1 MNQLAKAIEKVM
13 HASGSPVLTV
23 KDVRTLDGLDAFN
36 HLPSARFILLT
47 AVRSGVAA
55 RMAALGE
62 NSPETQRLL
71 QRFITHTGFAPDQ
84 AIPIFEAYACAIGLQ
99 LKITPEE
106 KRLSLRELKERD
118 SIPHATAED
127 TGGNEAT
134 EPAADYAP
142 VKAEN
147 QENCNNPNEDENAK
161 KAAKEEFCNDPEY
174 TRHLTVAEKI
184 SLLNSHLTIEHENEP
199 VLGVSIIEAE
209 VADISPR
216 GLRLN
221 AVLRR
226 TTPMSSA
233 SLNYALFDSD
243 NHLITAGVG
252 AMHTSTAPAIHPL
265 SFDIPSFMLPDSSP
279 IPARILLFLS

>member
-84 AIPIFEAYACAIGLQ
+84 AIPILEAYACAIGLQ

-106 KRLSLRELKERD
+106 KRLSLRGLKERNF
-118 SIPHATAED
+118 IPDITAEEAGD
-127 TGGNEAT
+127 EAT

-147 QENCNNPNEDENAK
+147 QENCNNPNEDEI
-161 KAAKEEFCNDPEY
+161 AKETTSANNDD

-221 AVLRR
+221 ALLRR

-233 SLNYALFDSD
+233 SLNYALLDSD

-252 AMHTSTAPAIHPL
+252 AMHTSTAPAFHPL
-265 SFDIPSFMLPDSSP
+265 SFDIPSFMLPESSP

>member
-71 QRFITHTGFAPDQ
+71 QRFITHTGFASDQ
-84 AIPIFEAYACAIGLQ
+84 AIPVLKAYACAIGLQ

-106 KRLSLRELKERD
+106 KRLSLKDLKERNSTHD
-118 SIPHATAED
+118 RTAE
-127 TGGNEAT
+127 EAGDEAA
-134 EPAADYAP
+134 EPAAYYAP

-147 QENCNNPNEDENAK
+147 KENGNNTNEDE
-161 KAAKEEFCNDPEY
+161 AAKETRSDNNDD

-184 SLLNSHLTIEHENEP
+184 ALLNSRLTIEHENEP
-199 VLGVSIIEAE
+199 VLGVSIMEAE

-216 GLRLN
+216 GLRMN

-252 AMHTSTAPAIHPL
+252 AMHTPTAPAFHPL
-265 SFDIPSFMLPDSSP
+265 SFEIPSFMLPESSP
-279 IPARILLFLS
+279 FPSRILLFLS

>member
-62 NSPETQRLL
+62 TSPETQRLL
-71 QRFITHTGFAPDQ
+71 ERFITHTGFAPEQ
-84 AIPIFEAYACAIGLQ
+84 AIPVLEAYACAIGWTQ
-99 LKITPEE
+99 RIMPEE
-106 KRLSLRELKERD
+106 KRLSLKDLKERN
-118 SIPHATAED
+118 SIPDRTAE
-127 TGGNEAT
+127 EAGDEAA

-147 QENCNNPNEDENAK
+147 KENGNNTNEDE
-161 KAAKEEFCNDPEY
+161 AAKETRSDNNDD

-184 SLLNSHLTIEHENEP
+184 ALLNSHLTIEHENEP
-199 VLGVSIIEAE
+199 VLGVSIMEAE

-216 GLRLN
+216 GLRMN

-252 AMHTSTAPAIHPL
+252 AMHTPTAPAFHPL
-265 SFDIPSFMLPDSSP
+265 SFDIPSFMLPESSP
-279 IPARILLFLS
+279 FPSRILLFLS

>member
-13 HASGSPVLTV
+13 RASGSPVLTL
-23 KDVRTLDGLDAFN
+23 KDARTLDGLGAFD
-36 HLPSARFILLT
+36 HMPSTRFILLT

-71 QRFITHTGFAPDQ
+71 KRFITHTGFAPEH
-84 AIPIFEAYACAIGLQ
+84 AYPVLEAYASALGWTQ
-99 LKITPEE
+99 KVMPEE
-106 KRLSLRELKERD
+106 KRLSLRSLKEGEA
-118 SIPHATAED
+118 IHATTAEAD
-127 TGGNEAT
+127 GNDAA
-134 EPAADYAP
+134 EPATDYAP

-147 QENCNNPNEDENAK
+147 QETDNNPNEEE
-161 KAAKEEFCNDPEY
+161 AAKETTCDNNDD

-184 SLLNSHLTIEHENEP
+184 ALLNSRLVIEHENEP

-243 NHLITAGVG
+243 NHLLAAGVG
-252 AMHTSTAPAIHPL
+252 AIHLSTAPAFHPL
-265 SFDIPSFMLPDSSP
+265 SFDIPAFMLPESNP
-279 IPARILLFLS
+279 LPARIQLFLS

>member
-36 HLPSARFILLT
+36 HLTSARFILLT

-71 QRFITHTGFAPDQ
+71 QRFITHTGFASDQ
-84 AIPIFEAYACAIGLQ
+84 AIPVLEAYACAIGLQ

-106 KRLSLRELKERD
+106 KRLSLKDLKERN
-118 SIPHATAED
+118 SIHDRTAE
-127 TGGNEAT
+127 EAGDEAA
-134 EPAADYAP
+134 EPAAYYAP

-147 QENCNNPNEDENAK
+147 KENDNNTNEDE
-161 KAAKEEFCNDPEY
+161 AAKETRSDNNDD

-184 SLLNSHLTIEHENEP
+184 ALLNSRLTIEHENEP
-199 VLGVSIIEAE
+199 VLGVSIMEAE

-252 AMHTSTAPAIHPL
+252 AMHTPTAPALHPL
-265 SFDIPSFMLPDSSP
+265 SFEIPSFMLPESYP

>member
-1 MNQLAKAIEKVM
+1 MNQLAKTIEKVM

-71 QRFITHTGFAPDQ
+71 ERFITHTGFSPDQ
-84 AIPIFEAYACAIGLQ
+84 AIPVLEAYACAIGLQ

-106 KRLSLRELKERD
+106 KRLSLKDLKERD
-118 SIPHATAED
+118 SIHDRTAE
-127 TGGNEAT
+127 EAGDEAA
-134 EPAADYAP
+134 EPAAYYAP

-147 QENCNNPNEDENAK
+147 KENGNNTNEDE
-161 KAAKEEFCNDPEY
+161 AAKETRSDNNDD

-184 SLLNSHLTIEHENEP
+184 ALLNSRLTIEHENEP
-199 VLGVSIIEAE
+199 VLGVSIMEAE

-252 AMHTSTAPAIHPL
+252 AMHTSTAPAFHPL
-265 SFDIPSFMLPDSSP
+265 SFDIPSFMLPESYP
-279 IPARILLFLS
+279 IPAHILLFLS

>member
-71 QRFITHTGFAPDQ
+71 QRFITHTGFASDQ
-84 AIPIFEAYACAIGLQ
+84 AIPVLEAYACAIGLQ

-106 KRLSLRELKERD
+106 KRLSLKDLKERN
-118 SIPHATAED
+118 SIHDRTAE
-127 TGGNEAT
+127 EAGDEAA
-134 EPAADYAP
+134 EPAAYYAP

-147 QENCNNPNEDENAK
+147 KENGNNTNEDE
-161 KAAKEEFCNDPEY
+161 AAKETRSDNNDD

-184 SLLNSHLTIEHENEP
+184 ALLNSRLTIEHENEP
-199 VLGVSIIEAE
+199 VLGVSIMEAE

-216 GLRLN
+216 GLRMN

-252 AMHTSTAPAIHPL
+252 AMHTPTAPAFHPL
-265 SFDIPSFMLPDSSP
+265 SFEIPSFMLPESTQL
-279 IPARILLFLS
+279 PARILLFLS

>member
-23 KDVRTLDGLDAFN
+23 KDVRTLDGLDAFH

-71 QRFITHTGFAPDQ
+71 ERFITHTGFASDQ
-84 AIPIFEAYACAIGLQ
+84 AIPVLEAYACAIGLQ

-106 KRLSLRELKERD
+106 KRLSLKDLKERD
-118 SIPHATAED
+118 SIHDRTAE
-127 TGGNEAT
+127 EAGDEAA
-134 EPAADYAP
+134 EPAAYYAP

-147 QENCNNPNEDENAK
+147 KENGNNTNEDE
-161 KAAKEEFCNDPEY
+161 AAKETRSDNNDD

-184 SLLNSHLTIEHENEP
+184 ALLNSRLTIEHENEP
-199 VLGVSIIEAE
+199 VLGVSIMEAE

-252 AMHTSTAPAIHPL
+252 AMHTPTAPAFHPL
-265 SFDIPSFMLPDSSP
+265 SFEIPSFMLPESYP

>member
-13 HASGSPVLTV
+13 HALGSPVLTV

-71 QRFITHTGFAPDQ
+71 QRFITHTGFASDQ
-84 AIPIFEAYACAIGLQ
+84 AIPVLEAYACAIGLQ

-106 KRLSLRELKERD
+106 KRLSLKDLKERD
-118 SIPHATAED
+118 SIHDRTAE
-127 TGGNEAT
+127 EAGDEAA
-134 EPAADYAP
+134 EPAAYYAP

-147 QENCNNPNEDENAK
+147 KENGNNTNEDE
-161 KAAKEEFCNDPEY
+161 AAKETRSDNNDD

-184 SLLNSHLTIEHENEP
+184 AMLNSRLTIEHENEP
-199 VLGVSIIEAE
+199 VLGVSIMEAE

-216 GLRLN
+216 GLRMN

-252 AMHTSTAPAIHPL
+252 AMHTPTAPAFHPL
-265 SFDIPSFMLPDSSP
+265 SFEIPSFMLPESYP
-279 IPARILLFLS
+279 IPALILLFLS

>member
-23 KDVRTLDGLDAFN
+23 KDVRTLDGLDAFH

-71 QRFITHTGFAPDQ
+71 ERFITHTGFASEH
-84 AIPIFEAYACAIGLQ
+84 AIPVLEAYACAIGLQ

-106 KRLSLRELKERD
+106 KRLSLKDLKERD
-118 SIPHATAED
+118 SIHDRTAE
-127 TGGNEAT
+127 EAGDEAA
-134 EPAADYAP
+134 EPAAYYAP

-147 QENCNNPNEDENAK
+147 KENGNNTNEDE
-161 KAAKEEFCNDPEY
+161 AAKETRSDNNDD

-184 SLLNSHLTIEHENEP
+184 ALLNSRLTIEHENES
-199 VLGVSIIEAE
+199 VLGVSIMEAE

-252 AMHTSTAPAIHPL
+252 AMHTPTAPAFHPL
-265 SFDIPSFMLPDSSP
+265 SFEIPSFMLPESYP

>member
-23 KDVRTLDGLDAFN
+23 KDVRTLDGLDAFH

-71 QRFITHTGFAPDQ
+71 ERFITHTGFSPEHAYPVL
-84 AIPIFEAYACAIGLQ
+84 EAYACALGWTQ
-99 LKITPEE
+99 KVMPEE
-106 KRLSLRELKERD
+106 RRMSLRSLKEVEA
-118 SIPHATAED
+118 IHATTAEAD
-127 TGGNEAT
+127 GEAA
-134 EPAADYAP
+134 EPATDYTP
-142 VKAEN
+142 VKAED
-147 QENCNNPNEDENAK
+147 QETDNNPNEEE
-161 KAAKEEFCNDPEY
+161 AAKETTCNNNDD

-184 SLLNSHLTIEHENEP
+184 AMLNSRLVIEHENEP
-199 VLGVSIIEAE
+199 VLGVSILEAE

-243 NHLITAGVG
+243 NHLLAAGVG
-252 AMHTSTAPAIHPL
+252 AIHLSTAPAFHPL
-265 SFDIPSFMLPDSSP
+265 SFDIPAFMLPESYP

>member
-62 NSPETQRLL
+62 NSPETRRLL
-71 QRFITHTGFAPDQ
+71 ERFITHTGFSPDQ
-84 AIPIFEAYACAIGLQ
+84 AIPVLEAYACAIGLQ

-106 KRLSLRELKERD
+106 QRLSLKDLKERN
-118 SIPHATAED
+118 SIHDRTAE
-127 TGGNEAT
+127 EAGDEAA
-134 EPAADYAP
+134 EPAAYYAP

-147 QENCNNPNEDENAK
+147 KENGNNTNEDE
-161 KAAKEEFCNDPEY
+161 AAKETRSDNNDD

-184 SLLNSHLTIEHENEP
+184 ALLNSRLTIEHENEP
-199 VLGVSIIEAE
+199 VLGVSIMEAE

-216 GLRLN
+216 GLRMN

-252 AMHTSTAPAIHPL
+252 AMHTPTAPAFHPL
-265 SFDIPSFMLPDSSP
+265 SFEIPSFMLPESYP

>member
-71 QRFITHTGFAPDQ
+71 QRFITHTGFASDQ
-84 AIPIFEAYACAIGLQ
+84 AIPVLEAYACAIGLQ
-99 LKITPEE
+99 IKITPEE
-106 KRLSLRELKERD
+106 KRLSLKDLKERD
-118 SIPHATAED
+118 SIHDRTAE
-127 TGGNEAT
+127 EAGDEAA
-134 EPAADYAP
+134 EPAANYAP

-147 QENCNNPNEDENAK
+147 QETDNNPNEDESAK
-161 KAAKEEFCNDPEY
+161 KAEKEEFCDDPEY

-184 SLLNSHLTIEHENEP
+184 ALLNSRLVIEHENEP
-199 VLGVSIIEAE
+199 ALGVKIIEAE
-209 VADISPR
+209 ASDISPR

-243 NHLITAGVG
+243 NHLLAAGVG
-252 AMHTSTAPAIHPL
+252 AIHAPTAPAFHPL
-265 SFDIPSFMLPDSSP
+265 SFEIPSFMLPESYP

>member
-23 KDVRTLDGLDAFN
+23 KDVRTLDGLDAFH

-71 QRFITHTGFAPDQ
+71 ERFITHTGFSPDQ
-84 AIPIFEAYACAIGLQ
+84 AIPVLEAYACAIGLQ

-106 KRLSLRELKERD
+106 KRLSLKDLKERD
-118 SIPHATAED
+118 SIHDRTAE
-127 TGGNEAT
+127 EAGDEAA

-161 KAAKEEFCNDPEY
+161 ETRSDNNDD

-184 SLLNSHLTIEHENEP
+184 ALLNSRLTIEHENES
-199 VLGVSIIEAE
+199 VLGVSIMEAE

-216 GLRLN
+216 GLRMN

-252 AMHTSTAPAIHPL
+252 AMHTPTAPAFHPL
-265 SFDIPSFMLPDSSP
+265 SFDIPSFMLPESYP

>member
-62 NSPETQRLL
+62 NSPETRRLL
-71 QRFITHTGFAPDQ
+71 ERFITHTGFSPDQ
-84 AIPIFEAYACAIGLQ
+84 AIPVLEAYACAIGLQ

-106 KRLSLRELKERD
+106 KRLSLKDLKERD
-118 SIPHATAED
+118 SIHDRTAE
-127 TGGNEAT
+127 EARDEAA
-134 EPAADYAP
+134 EPAAYYAP

-147 QENCNNPNEDENAK
+147 KENGNNTNEDE
-161 KAAKEEFCNDPEY
+161 AAKETRSDNNDD

-184 SLLNSHLTIEHENEP
+184 ALLNSRLTIEHENEP
-199 VLGVSIIEAE
+199 VLGVSIMEAE

-226 TTPMSSA
+226 ATPMSSA

-252 AMHTSTAPAIHPL
+252 AMHTPTAPAFHPL
-265 SFDIPSFMLPDSSP
+265 SFEIPSFMLPESYP

>member
-13 HASGSPVLTV
+13 HASGSPALTV
-23 KDVRTLDGLDAFN
+23 KDARTLDGLDAFD
-36 HLPSARFILLT
+36 HMPSARFILLT

-71 QRFITHTGFAPDQ
+71 ERFITHTGFSPDQ
-84 AIPIFEAYACAIGLQ
+84 AIPVLEAYACAIGLQ

-106 KRLSLRELKERD
+106 KRLSLKDLKERN
-118 SIPHATAED
+118 SIHDRTAE
-127 TGGNEAT
+127 EAGDEAA
-134 EPAADYAP
+134 EPAAYYAP

-147 QENCNNPNEDENAK
+147 KENGNNTNEDE
-161 KAAKEEFCNDPEY
+161 AAKETRSDNNDD

-184 SLLNSHLTIEHENEP
+184 ALLNSRLTIEHENEP
-199 VLGVSIIEAE
+199 VLGVSIVEAE

-252 AMHTSTAPAIHPL
+252 AMHTPTAPAFHPL
-265 SFDIPSFMLPDSSP
+265 SFEIPSFMLPESYH

>member
-71 QRFITHTGFAPDQ
+71 QRFITHTGFASDQ
-84 AIPIFEAYACAIGLQ
+84 AIPVLKAYACAIGLQ

-106 KRLSLRELKERD
+106 KRLSLKDLKERN
-118 SIPHATAED
+118 SIHDRTAE
-127 TGGNEAT
+127 EAGDEAA
-134 EPAADYAP
+134 EPAAYYAP

-147 QENCNNPNEDENAK
+147 KENGNNTNEDE
-161 KAAKEEFCNDPEY
+161 AAKETRSDNNDD

-184 SLLNSHLTIEHENEP
+184 ALLNSRLTIEHENEP
-199 VLGVSIIEAE
+199 VLGVSIMEAE

-216 GLRLN
+216 GLRMN

-252 AMHTSTAPAIHPL
+252 AMRTPTAPAFHPL
-265 SFDIPSFMLPDSSP
+265 SFEIPTFMLPESYP

>member
-62 NSPETQRLL
+62 NSPETRRLL
-71 QRFITHTGFAPDQ
+71 ERFITHTGFASDQ
-84 AIPIFEAYACAIGLQ
+84 AIPVLEAYACAIGLQ

-106 KRLSLRELKERD
+106 KRLSLKDLKERN
-118 SIPHATAED
+118 SIHDRTAE
-127 TGGNEAT
+127 EAGDEAA
-134 EPAADYAP
+134 EPAAYYAP
-142 VKAEN
+142 VNAEN
-147 QENCNNPNEDENAK
+147 KENGNNTNEDE
-161 KAAKEEFCNDPEY
+161 AAKETRSDNNDD

-184 SLLNSHLTIEHENEP
+184 ALLNSRLTIEHENEP
-199 VLGVSIIEAE
+199 VLGVSIMEAE

-216 GLRLN
+216 GLRMN

-252 AMHTSTAPAIHPL
+252 AMHTPTAPAFHPL
-265 SFDIPSFMLPDSSP
+265 SFEIPSFMLPESYP

>member
-71 QRFITHTGFAPDQ
+71 QRFITHTGFASDQ
-84 AIPIFEAYACAIGLQ
+84 AIPVLEAYACAIGLQ

-106 KRLSLRELKERD
+106 KRLSLKDLKERN
-118 SIPHATAED
+118 SIHDRTAE
-127 TGGNEAT
+127 EAGDEAA
-134 EPAADYAP
+134 EPAAYYAP

-147 QENCNNPNEDENAK
+147 KENDNNTNEDE
-161 KAAKEEFCNDPEY
+161 AAKETRSDNNDD

-184 SLLNSHLTIEHENEP
+184 ALLNSRLTIEHENEP
-199 VLGVSIIEAE
+199 VLGVSIMEAE

-216 GLRLN
+216 GLRMN

-252 AMHTSTAPAIHPL
+252 AMHTPTAPAFHPL
-265 SFDIPSFMLPDSSP
+265 SFEIPTFMLPESYP

>member
-71 QRFITHTGFAPDQ
+71 ERFITHTGFAPEH
-84 AIPIFEAYACAIGLQ
+84 AIPILEAYACAIGLQ
-99 LKITPEE
+99 LKITSEE
-106 KRLSLRELKERD
+106 KPLSLKGLKERD
-118 SIPHATAED
+118 SLPGTRAEH
-127 TGGNEAT
+127 GGNEAA

-147 QENCNNPNEDENAK
+147 QEEGDIPNENQ
-161 KAAKEEFCNDPEY
+161 AAKEDICDKNET

-184 SLLNSHLTIEHENEP
+184 ALLNSRLTIEHENEP
-199 VLGVSIIEAE
+199 ALGVSILEAE

-233 SLNYALFDSD
+233 SLNYALFDC
-243 NHLITAGVG
+243 NEHLLAAGVG
-252 AMHTSTAPAIHPL
+252 AMHAPTAPAFHPL
-265 SFDIPSFMLPDSSP
+265 SFDIPAFMLPESPP
-279 IPARILLFLS
+279 IPSRILLFLS

>member
-23 KDVRTLDGLDAFN
+23 KDVRTLDDLDAFN

-71 QRFITHTGFAPDQ
+71 QRFITHTGFASDQ
-84 AIPIFEAYACAIGLQ
+84 AIPVLEAYACAIGLQ

-106 KRLSLRELKERD
+106 KRLSLKDLKERN
-118 SIPHATAED
+118 SIHDRTAE
-127 TGGNEAT
+127 EAGDEAA
-134 EPAADYAP
+134 EPAAYYAP

-147 QENCNNPNEDENAK
+147 KENGNNTNEDE
-161 KAAKEEFCNDPEY
+161 AAKETRSDNNDG

-184 SLLNSHLTIEHENEP
+184 ALLNSHLTIEHENEP
-199 VLGVSIIEAE
+199 VLGVSIMEAE

-252 AMHTSTAPAIHPL
+252 AMHTPTAPAFHPL
-265 SFDIPSFMLPDSSP
+265 SFEIPSFMLPESYP

>member
-23 KDVRTLDGLDAFN
+23 KDARTLDGLGAFD
-36 HLPSARFILLT
+36 HMPSARFILLT

-71 QRFITHTGFAPDQ
+71 KRFITHTGFAPEH
-84 AIPIFEAYACAIGLQ
+84 ACPVLEAYACALGWTQ
-99 LKITPEE
+99 KEMPEE
-106 KRLSLRELKERD
+106 RRMSLRDLKERD
-118 SIPHATAED
+118 SITGITAEQAS
-127 TGGNEAT
+127 NEAS
-134 EPAADYAP
+134 EPAADYTP

-147 QENCNNPNEDENAK
+147 QETDNNPNEEET
-161 KAAKEEFCNDPEY
+161 AKETTCDSNDD

-184 SLLNSHLTIEHENEP
+184 AMLNSRLTIEHENEP
-199 VLGVSIIEAE
+199 VLGVSIMEAE

-252 AMHTSTAPAIHPL
+252 AIHLSTAPAFHPL
-265 SFDIPSFMLPDSSP
+265 SFDIPAFMLPEP
-279 IPARILLFLS
+279 TPLPARILLFLS

>member
-13 HASGSPVLTV
+13 RASGSPVLTV

-84 AIPIFEAYACAIGLQ
+84 AIPILEAYACAIGLQ

-106 KRLSLRELKERD
+106 KRLSLRELKERNF
-118 SIPHATAED
+118 IPDITAEEAGD
-127 TGGNEAT
+127 EAT

-142 VKAEN
+142 VKTGNREKS
-147 QENCNNPNEDENAK
+147 NNPNDDD
-161 KAAKEEFCNDPEY
+161 AAKEDRCDKNEA

-252 AMHTSTAPAIHPL
+252 AMHTSTAPAFHPL
-265 SFDIPSFMLPDSSP
+265 SFDIPSFMLPESSP
-279 IPARILLFLS
+279 IRARILLFLS

>member
-62 NSPETQRLL
+62 NSPETRRLL
-71 QRFITHTGFAPDQ
+71 ERFITHTGFASEH
-84 AIPIFEAYACAIGLQ
+84 AIPVLEAYACAIGLQ

-106 KRLSLRELKERD
+106 KRLSLKDLKERD
-118 SIPHATAED
+118 SIHDRTAE
-127 TGGNEAT
+127 EAGDEAA
-134 EPAADYAP
+134 EPAAYYAP

-147 QENCNNPNEDENAK
+147 KENGNNTNEDE
-161 KAAKEEFCNDPEY
+161 AAKETRSDNNDD

-184 SLLNSHLTIEHENEP
+184 ALLNSRLTIEHENEP
-199 VLGVSIIEAE
+199 VLGVSIMEAE

-216 GLRLN
+216 GLRMN

-252 AMHTSTAPAIHPL
+252 AMHTPTAPAFHPL
-265 SFDIPSFMLPDSSP
+265 SFEIPSFMLPESYP

>member
-71 QRFITHTGFAPDQ
+71 QRFITHTGFASDQ
-84 AIPIFEAYACAIGLQ
+84 AIPVLKAYACAIGLQ

-106 KRLSLRELKERD
+106 KRLSLKDLKERN
-118 SIPHATAED
+118 SIHDRTAE
-127 TGGNEAT
+127 EAGDEAA
-134 EPAADYAP
+134 EPAAYYAP

-147 QENCNNPNEDENAK
+147 KENGNNTNEDE
-161 KAAKEEFCNDPEY
+161 AAKETRSDNNDD

-184 SLLNSHLTIEHENEP
+184 ALLNSRLTIEHENEP
-199 VLGVSIIEAE
+199 VLGVSIMEAE

-216 GLRLN
+216 GLRMN

-252 AMHTSTAPAIHPL
+252 AMHTPTAPAFHPL
-265 SFDIPSFMLPDSSP
+265 SFEIPTFMLPESYP

>member
-23 KDVRTLDGLDAFN
+23 KDVRTLDGLDAFH

-55 RMAALGE
+55 RMVALGE

-71 QRFITHTGFAPDQ
+71 ERFITHTGFSPDQ
-84 AIPIFEAYACAIGLQ
+84 AIPVLEAYACAIGLQ

-106 KRLSLRELKERD
+106 KRLSLKDLKERD
-118 SIPHATAED
+118 SIHDRTAE
-127 TGGNEAT
+127 EAGDEAA

-147 QENCNNPNEDENAK
+147 KENGNNTNEDE
-161 KAAKEEFCNDPEY
+161 AAKETRSDNNDD

-184 SLLNSHLTIEHENEP
+184 ALLNSHLTIEHENEP
-199 VLGVSIIEAE
+199 VLGVSIMEAE

-216 GLRLN
+216 GLRMN

-252 AMHTSTAPAIHPL
+252 AMHTPTAPAFHPL
-265 SFDIPSFMLPDSSP
+265 SFDIPAFMLPESSP
-279 IPARILLFLS
+279 IPSRILLFLS

>member
-71 QRFITHTGFAPDQ
+71 ERFITHTGFAPEQ
-84 AIPIFEAYACAIGLQ
+84 AIPVLEAYACAIGLQ
-99 LKITPEE
+99 LKITSEE
-106 KRLSLRELKERD
+106 TRLSLRGLKERD
-118 SIPHATAED
+118 SFPGTTAEQR
-127 TGGNEAT
+127 GNNAA
-134 EPAADYAP
+134 EPAVDYAP
-142 VKAEN
+142 VKTEN
-147 QENCNNPNEDENAK
+147 KENGNNPNEDET
-161 KAAKEEFCNDPEY
+161 AKEETCDKNEA
-174 TRHLTVAEKI
+174 TRHLTVTEKI
-184 SLLNSHLTIEHENEP
+184 ALLNSRITIEHENEP
-199 VLGVSIIEAE
+199 ALGVSIMEAG

-252 AMHTSTAPAIHPL
+252 AMHTPTAPAFHPL
-265 SFDIPSFMLPDSSP
+265 SFEIPSFMLPESYP

>member
-23 KDVRTLDGLDAFN
+23 KEVRTLDGLDAFH

-62 NSPETQRLL
+62 TSPETQRLL
-71 QRFITHTGFAPDQ
+71 ERFITHTGFAPEQ
-84 AIPIFEAYACAIGLQ
+84 AIPVLEAYACAIGWTQ
-99 LKITPEE
+99 RIMPEE
-106 KRLSLRELKERD
+106 KRLSLKDLKERN
-118 SIPHATAED
+118 SIPDRTAE
-127 TGGNEAT
+127 EAGDEAA

-147 QENCNNPNEDENAK
+147 KENGNNTNEDE
-161 KAAKEEFCNDPEY
+161 AAKETRSDNNDD

-184 SLLNSHLTIEHENEP
+184 ALLNSRLTIEHENEP
-199 VLGVSIIEAE
+199 VLGVSIMEAE

-252 AMHTSTAPAIHPL
+252 AMHTLTAPAFHPL
-265 SFDIPSFMLPDSSP
+265 SFDIPAFMLPESNP
-279 IPARILLFLS
+279 VPARILLFLS

>member
-36 HLPSARFILLT
+36 HLTSARFILLT

-71 QRFITHTGFAPDQ
+71 QRFITHTGFASDQ
-84 AIPIFEAYACAIGLQ
+84 AIPVLEAYACAIGLQ

-106 KRLSLRELKERD
+106 KRLSLKDLKERD
-118 SIPHATAED
+118 SIHDRTAE
-127 TGGNEAT
+127 EAGDEAA
-134 EPAADYAP
+134 EPAAYYAP

-147 QENCNNPNEDENAK
+147 KENGNNTNEDE
-161 KAAKEEFCNDPEY
+161 AAKETRSDNNDD

-184 SLLNSHLTIEHENEP
+184 ALLNSRLTIEHENEP
-199 VLGVSIIEAE
+199 VLGVSIMEAE

-252 AMHTSTAPAIHPL
+252 AMHTPTAPAFHPL
-265 SFDIPSFMLPDSSP
+265 SFEIPSFMLPESYP
-279 IPARILLFLS
+279 IPVRILLFLS

>member
-36 HLPSARFILLT
+36 HLPSARFILLP

-71 QRFITHTGFAPDQ
+71 QRFITHTGFASDQ
-84 AIPIFEAYACAIGLQ
+84 AIPVLEAYACAIGLQ

-106 KRLSLRELKERD
+106 KRLSLKDLKERN
-118 SIPHATAED
+118 SIHDRTAE
-127 TGGNEAT
+127 EAGDEAA
-134 EPAADYAP
+134 EPAAYYAP

-147 QENCNNPNEDENAK
+147 KENDNNTNEDE
-161 KAAKEEFCNDPEY
+161 AAKETRSDNNDD

-184 SLLNSHLTIEHENEP
+184 ALLNSRLTIEHENEP
-199 VLGVSIIEAE
+199 VLGVSIMEAE

-216 GLRLN
+216 GLRMN

-252 AMHTSTAPAIHPL
+252 AMHTPTAPAFHPL
-265 SFDIPSFMLPDSSP
+265 SFEIPTFMLPESYP

>member
-71 QRFITHTGFAPDQ
+71 QRFITHTGFASDQ
-84 AIPIFEAYACAIGLQ
+84 AIPVLEAYACAIGLQ

-106 KRLSLRELKERD
+106 KRLSLKDLKERD
-118 SIPHATAED
+118 SIHDRTAE
-127 TGGNEAT
+127 EAGDEAA

-147 QENCNNPNEDENAK
+147 QENCNNPNEDE
-161 KAAKEEFCNDPEY
+161 AAKETRSDNNDD

-184 SLLNSHLTIEHENEP
+184 ALLNSRLTIEHENEP
-199 VLGVSIIEAE
+199 VLGVSIMEAE

-216 GLRLN
+216 GLRMN

-252 AMHTSTAPAIHPL
+252 AMHTPTAPAFHPL
-265 SFDIPSFMLPDSSP
+265 SFDIPSFMLPESYP

>member
-1 MNQLAKAIEKVM
+1 MNQLAKVIEKVM

-71 QRFITHTGFAPDQ
+71 QRFITHTGFASDQ
-84 AIPIFEAYACAIGLQ
+84 AIPVLEAYACAIGLQ

-106 KRLSLRELKERD
+106 KRLSLKDLKVRD
-118 SIPHATAED
+118 SIHDRTAE
-127 TGGNEAT
+127 EAGDEAA
-134 EPAADYAP
+134 EPAAYYAP

-147 QENCNNPNEDENAK
+147 KENGNNTNEDE
-161 KAAKEEFCNDPEY
+161 AAKETRSDNNDD

-184 SLLNSHLTIEHENEP
+184 ALLNSRLTIEHENEP
-199 VLGVSIIEAE
+199 VLGVSIMEAE

-216 GLRLN
+216 GLRMN

-252 AMHTSTAPAIHPL
+252 AMHTPTAPAFHPL
-265 SFDIPSFMLPDSSP
+265 SFEIPSFMLPESYP

>member
-71 QRFITHTGFAPDQ
+71 QRFITHTGFASDQ
-84 AIPIFEAYACAIGLQ
+84 AIPVLEAYACAIGLQ

-106 KRLSLRELKERD
+106 KRLSLKDLKERD
-118 SIPHATAED
+118 SIHDRTAE
-127 TGGNEAT
+127 EAGDEAA
-134 EPAADYAP
+134 EPAAYYAP

-147 QENCNNPNEDENAK
+147 KENGNNTNEDE
-161 KAAKEEFCNDPEY
+161 AAKETRSDNNDD

-184 SLLNSHLTIEHENEP
+184 AMLNSRLTIEHENEP
-199 VLGVSIIEAE
+199 VLGVSIMEAE

-216 GLRLN
+216 GLRMN

-252 AMHTSTAPAIHPL
+252 AMHTPTAPAFHPL
-265 SFDIPSFMLPDSSP
+265 SFEIPSFMLPESYP
-279 IPARILLFLS
+279 IPALILLFLS

>member
-62 NSPETQRLL
+62 NSPETRRLL
-71 QRFITHTGFAPDQ
+71 ERFITHTGFASEH
-84 AIPIFEAYACAIGLQ
+84 AIPVLEAYACAIGLQ

-106 KRLSLRELKERD
+106 KRLSLKDLKERD
-118 SIPHATAED
+118 SIHDRTAE
-127 TGGNEAT
+127 EAGDEAA
-134 EPAADYAP
+134 EPAAYYAP

-147 QENCNNPNEDENAK
+147 KENGNNTNEDE
-161 KAAKEEFCNDPEY
+161 AAKETRSDNNDD

-184 SLLNSHLTIEHENEP
+184 ALLNSRLTIEHENEP
-199 VLGVSIIEAE
+199 VLGVSIMEAE

-216 GLRLN
+216 GLRIN

-252 AMHTSTAPAIHPL
+252 AMHTPTAPAFHPL
-265 SFDIPSFMLPDSSP
+265 SFKIPSFMLPESYP

>member
-84 AIPIFEAYACAIGLQ
+84 AIPILEAYACAIGLQ

-106 KRLSLRELKERD
+106 NRLSLKDLKERG
-118 SIPHATAED
+118 SITDITAE
-127 TGGNEAT
+127 EAGDEAA
-134 EPAADYAP
+134 EPAADYDP

-147 QENCNNPNEDENAK
+147 KENGNNTNEDE
-161 KAAKEEFCNDPEY
+161 AAKEDRCDKNEA

-199 VLGVSIIEAE
+199 VLGVSIIAAE

-243 NHLITAGVG
+243 NHLLTAGAG
-252 AMHTSTAPAIHPL
+252 AMHTPTAPAFHPL
-265 SFDIPSFMLPDSSP
+265 SFDIPSFMLPESSP

>member
-23 KDVRTLDGLDAFN
+23 KDVRTLDGLDAFH

-71 QRFITHTGFAPDQ
+71 ERFITHTGFAPEQ
-84 AIPIFEAYACAIGLQ
+84 AIPVIEAYACAIGLQ
-99 LKITPEE
+99 LNITPEE
-106 KRLSLRELKERD
+106 KRLSLKDLKERN
-118 SIPHATAED
+118 SIPDRTAE
-127 TGGNEAT
+127 EAADEAA

-147 QENCNNPNEDENAK
+147 QGNGNNPNEDEAEK
-161 KAAKEEFCNDPEY
+161 KNTCDNPEY
-174 TRHLTVAEKI
+174 PRHLTVAEKI
-184 SLLNSHLTIEHENEP
+184 ALLNSHLTIEHENEQ
-199 VLGVSIIEAE
+199 VLGVSIMEAE

-243 NHLITAGVG
+243 NHLLTAGVG
-252 AMHTSTAPAIHPL
+252 AMHAPTAPAFHPL
-265 SFDIPSFMLPDSSP
+265 SFDIPSFMLPESSP
-279 IPARILLFLS
+279 FPSRILLFLS

>member
-71 QRFITHTGFAPDQ
+71 QRFITHTGFASDQ
-84 AIPIFEAYACAIGLQ
+84 AIPVLEAYACAIGLQ

-106 KRLSLRELKERD
+106 KRLSLKDLKERD
-118 SIPHATAED
+118 SIHDRTAE
-127 TGGNEAT
+127 EAGDEAA
-134 EPAADYAP
+134 EPAAYYAP

-147 QENCNNPNEDENAK
+147 KENGNNTNEDE
-161 KAAKEEFCNDPEY
+161 AAKETRSDNNDD

-184 SLLNSHLTIEHENEP
+184 ALLNSRLTIEHENEP
-199 VLGVSIIEAE
+199 VLGVSIVEAE

-252 AMHTSTAPAIHPL
+252 AMHTPTAPAFHPL
-265 SFDIPSFMLPDSSP
+265 SFEIPSFMLPESYP

>member
-23 KDVRTLDGLDAFN
+23 KDVRTLDGLDAFH

-71 QRFITHTGFAPDQ
+71 ERFITHTGFSPDQ
-84 AIPIFEAYACAIGLQ
+84 AIPVLKAYACAIGLQ

-106 KRLSLRELKERD
+106 KRLSLKDLKERN
-118 SIPHATAED
+118 SIHDRTAE
-127 TGGNEAT
+127 EAGDEAA
-134 EPAADYAP
+134 EPAAYYAP

-147 QENCNNPNEDENAK
+147 KENGNNTNEDE
-161 KAAKEEFCNDPEY
+161 AAKETRSDNNDD

-184 SLLNSHLTIEHENEP
+184 ALLNSRLTIEHENEP
-199 VLGVSIIEAE
+199 VLGVSIMEAE

-216 GLRLN
+216 GLRMN

-252 AMHTSTAPAIHPL
+252 AMHTPTAPAFHPL
-265 SFDIPSFMLPDSSP
+265 SFEIPSFMLPESYP